1 MDQIIQGYLH
11 KDFGMQNVTYYGAVL
26 SIKAK
31 G

>member
-11 KDFGMQNVTYYGAVL
+11 NDFGMQNLSYYDAVL